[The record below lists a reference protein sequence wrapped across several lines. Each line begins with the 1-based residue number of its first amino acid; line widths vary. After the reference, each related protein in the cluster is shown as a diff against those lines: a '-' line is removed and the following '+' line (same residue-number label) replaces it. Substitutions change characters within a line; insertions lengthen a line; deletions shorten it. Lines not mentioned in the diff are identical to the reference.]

1 MTRSSYALC
10 DISNI
15 QLVVSFLCKAFL
27 DTYPVVKHPI
37 NRYIVMSWLH
47 SIIRTID
54 ASYSQH
60 VSVTLIPKPH
70 DLREVEAC
78 QLSCEII
85 NYCCLHMHVCVHS
98 YHGYD
103 QITDT
108 NCIGSYIHWYP
119 GAGACD
125 KRFFLLVG
133 ELCTVQ
139 SCRNAN

>member
-1 MTRSSYALC
+1 
-10 DISNI
+10 
-15 QLVVSFLCKAFL
+15 
-27 DTYPVVKHPI
+27 
-37 NRYIVMSWLH
+37 
-47 SIIRTID
+47 
-54 ASYSQH
+54 
-60 VSVTLIPKPH
+60 
-70 DLREVEAC
+70 
-78 QLSCEII
+78 
-85 NYCCLHMHVCVHS
+85 MHVCVHS

-139 SCRNAN
+139 SCRNANQVFVWGEPEAMSYSARAGPVAGVQ